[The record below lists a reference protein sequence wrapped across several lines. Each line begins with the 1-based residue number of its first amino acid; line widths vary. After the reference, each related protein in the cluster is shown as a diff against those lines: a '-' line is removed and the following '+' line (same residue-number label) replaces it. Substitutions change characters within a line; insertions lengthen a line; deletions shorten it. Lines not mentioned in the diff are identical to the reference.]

1 MPATSDRD
9 PLATIARSDDQ
20 IKDTRPRHRHIR
32 IVKWGQDKSKS
43 GIRDRVSCDH
53 DAQIVLFF
61 FYFYFFREIMI
72 VFIGDDS
79 RQRRR
84 EEEIRLFWSGVA
96 SGFGVSFVGVR
107 AGGLALG
114 FVLPYRRIRK

>member
-1 MPATSDRD
+1 
-9 PLATIARSDDQ
+9 
-20 IKDTRPRHRHIR
+20 
-32 IVKWGQDKSKS
+32 
-43 GIRDRVSCDH
+43 
-53 DAQIVLFF
+53 
-61 FYFYFFREIMI
+61 MI